1 MLLLQLMRWLYA
13 LLLRCYP
20 RHFREQFG
28 LEMQQVFAQVLT
40 DAARSGPVAL
50 LTVGVRELSSV
61 LVNGLI
67 ARGFSLRLLIALA
80 AAVVIVVGLTV
91 VTSIAMLTSLGGR
104 WGPDPGTALRIT
116 TSLLKFATFIA
127 IAWLTGRAYLVIA
140 GQRRAALKA
149 FVIWSLVGS
158 VCVVGLALTR
168 DYWSALLSGASV
180 KLYPNGVLPAY
191 DLRNPGIA
199 AHYTRWRAANALGL
213 VILSEIG
220 IILILAALHAAIGWR
235 WGHRPVRAVP
245 AGVAASLVA
254 GILHQFILPWSR
266 LDYDLFLGS
275 TVPGVVWADAFLYA
289 LGEAYPLT
297 ALAAFFYLSAMV
309 GACLIILSGHRQTA
323 ARHAAG

>member
-1 MLLLQLMRWLYA
+1 MLQLVRWCYA

-20 RHFREQFG
+20 PDFREQFG

-50 LTVGVRELSSV
+50 LTVGVRELSSL
-61 LVNGLI
+61 LVGGLI

-80 AAVVIVVGLTV
+80 GAFVTVVGLTV
-91 VTSIAMLTSLGGR
+91 VTSIAVLTNLGGQ
-104 WGPDPGTALRIT
+104 WGPDPGTALRLT

-149 FVIWSLVGS
+149 FIIWSLVGS
-158 VCVVGLALTR
+158 VCVMGLALTR

-199 AHYTRWRAANALGL
+199 AHYTRWQAANAVGL
-213 VILSEIG
+213 VMLSEIG
-220 IILILAALHAAIGWR
+220 IIIVLAALHAAIGWR
-235 WGHRPVRAVP
+235 WGSRPLWAVP
-245 AGVAASLVA
+245 AGVVASLVA
-254 GILHQFILPWSR
+254 GILYQFILPWSR

-275 TVPGVVWADAFLYA
+275 TVPGIVWADAFLYP

-297 ALAAFFYLSAMV
+297 ALAAFFYLSAMA
-309 GACLIILSGHRQTA
+309 GACLIVLSDQRHPA
-323 ARHAAG
+323 APCVTG

>member
-1 MLLLQLMRWLYA
+1 MFQLARWCYA

-20 RHFREQFG
+20 PDFREQFG
-28 LEMQQVFAQVLT
+28 LEMQQVFAQVLN
-40 DAARSGPVAL
+40 DAARRGPVAL

-61 LVNGLI
+61 LVGGLI
-67 ARGFSLRLLIALA
+67 ARGFALWLLIALA
-80 AAVVIVVGLTV
+80 GAVVIVVGLTV
-91 VTSIAMLTSLGGR
+91 VTTIAVLTSLGGR
-104 WGPDPGTALRIT
+104 WGPDPGTALRLT

-127 IAWLTGRAYLVIA
+127 MVWLTGRAYLVIA

-168 DYWSALLSGASV
+168 DYWSTLLSGASV

-191 DLRNPGIA
+191 DLHNPGIA
-199 AHYTRWRAANALGL
+199 AHYARWQAANALGL
-213 VILSEIG
+213 VMLSEIG
-220 IILILAALHAAIGWR
+220 MIIVLAALHAAIGWR
-235 WGHRPVRAVP
+235 WGSRPVWAVP

-254 GILHQFILPWSR
+254 GILYQIILPWNR

-275 TVPGVVWADAFLYA
+275 TVPGIVWADAFLYP

-297 ALAAFFYLSAMV
+297 ALAAFFYLSAMAS
-309 GACLIILSGHRQTA
+309 ACLIILSGQRQPA
-323 ARHAAG
+323 APYVTG